1 VEACPNAR
9 NRRRLS
15 GNRGRHRTGSHVTS
29 ASADNQAVQVST
41 RASVK
46 LTHVDQGYTS
56 LWAAEAARAHSIALQ
71 GLTLPKAKRCFVLLV
86 KDGQRHANAL
96 ATFTCLVLKQAVQLA
111 APP

>member
-1 VEACPNAR
+1 
-9 NRRRLS
+9 
-15 GNRGRHRTGSHVTS
+15 
-29 ASADNQAVQVST
+29 VQVST
-41 RASVK
+41 KPSVK

-56 LWAAEAARAHSIALQ
+56 LWAAEAARAHGIALQ

-96 ATFTCLVLKQAVQLA
+96 ADRHLATFTCLVLKQVVQLA